1 MAGVEQCITA
11 LTTAFQEG
19 AELVQVI
26 QERRTKNVRRSN
38 EDEREQA
45 YGEKMLHQALA
56 DSAEKCRSGSEQRKY
71 RFGSSFGVG
80 DSVAVSEFGLIMAN
94 LQIQVLSILQQIVD
108 LAEEDTTI
116 ATLDVVRLHEAVI
129 TAKSN
134 TLRSMDELC
143 QRIVYGT
150 TRKDEGQ
157 IRHFGSTELFAHQ
170 NMSSF
175 SIHDSVI
182 DYRNRVAQQQ
192 NASTLLLDGAAHRR
206 HTMTGIENVHH
217 TQVQQ
222 TPSQRVSETLPSSA
236 CIWPTSRTRT
246 TTSISSTSSSC
257 RSVSSTTSSISCRSS
272 ISLPPIP
279 PTTFLDHNNY
289 NYNTTATTT
298 TTITPTA
305 PKLQRL
311 SIPEATPSFPP
322 VLESHTT
329 PKKSHRK
336 PLIIRSPIFFFSRRD
351 RLSGPDSNHLPPPP
365 PPQTSNAG
373 YITSKSTHPAYRKDD
388 DKTKMTKK
396 EKKIKSPTT
405 KALLPTTTTTTIKEN
420 SPFHNRKFSS
430 PPMSSSSPPPSSSS
444 PSTSLAKR
452 TKAFL
457 GRVVSR
463 RWRRRREEDE

>member
-1 MAGVEQCITA
+1 M
-11 LTTAFQEG
+11 
-19 AELVQVI
+19 
-26 QERRTKNVRRSN
+26 RRSN

-56 DSAEKCRSGSEQRKY
+56 DSAEKCRFGSEQRKY

-108 LAEEDTTI
+108 LAEEDTSM

-150 TRKDEGQ
+150 KRKDEGQ
-157 IRHFGSTELFAHQ
+157 IRHFGSMELFAHQ

-192 NASTLLLDGAAHRR
+192 NASTLLLDTAAHRR

-222 TPSQRVSETLPSSA
+222 TPGQRVSETLPSSA

-289 NYNTTATTT
+289 NYNTTTTT
-298 TTITPTA
+298 TNIPTA
-305 PKLQRL
+305 PKIQRL

-322 VLESHTT
+322 VHESHTT
-329 PKKSHRK
+329 PKKTHRK

-351 RLSGPDSNHLPPPP
+351 RLSGPDINRLPPPPTPP
-365 PPQTSNAG
+365 PPQTSNIG
-373 YITSKSTHPAYRKDD
+373 KITSKSTHPAYRNE
-388 DKTKMTKK
+388 DKMKK

-405 KALLPTTTTTTIKEN
+405 KVLLPTTKEN
-420 SPFHNRKFSS
+420 SPFHDKKCSS
-430 PPMSSSSPPPSSSS
+430 PPMSSPPPSPPSASST
-444 PSTSLAKR
+444 PLAKR

-457 GRVVSR
+457 GRVRVVSR
-463 RWRRRREEDE
+463 WRRRRREEDE

>member
-1 MAGVEQCITA
+1 M
-11 LTTAFQEG
+11 
-19 AELVQVI
+19 QVI

-108 LAEEDTTI
+108 LAEEDTTM

-134 TLRSMDELC
+134 TLRSMDDLC

-150 TRKDEGQ
+150 KRTDEGQ

-192 NASTLLLDGAAHRR
+192 NASTLPLDTAAHRR
-206 HTMTGIENVHH
+206 HTMTGIENFHH

-222 TPSQRVSETLPSSA
+222 TPSQRVSATLPSSD
-236 CIWPTSRTRT
+236 CIWPISRTRT

-289 NYNTTATTT
+289 INTTTTTTT
-298 TTITPTA
+298 TTIPTA

-322 VLESHTT
+322 VHESHTS

-336 PLIIRSPIFFFSRRD
+336 PLSIRSPIFFFSRRD
-351 RLSGPDSNHLPPPP
+351 KLLGPDTNHHPPPPP

-373 YITSKSTHPAYRKDD
+373 YVTSKSTHPAYRNDD
-388 DKTKMTKK
+388 EKEKTKTKK

-405 KALLPTTTTTTIKEN
+405 KALLPTTKEN
-420 SPFHNRKFSS
+420 PSFHDQKCSS
-430 PPMSSSSPPPSSSS
+430 PPIPPSASST
-444 PSTSLAKR
+444 PLAKR

-457 GRVVSR
+457 GRVVVSR
-463 RWRRRREEDE
+463 RWRKRREEEDE

>member
-1 MAGVEQCITA
+1 
-11 LTTAFQEG
+11 
-19 AELVQVI
+19 
-26 QERRTKNVRRSN
+26 
-38 EDEREQA
+38 
-45 YGEKMLHQALA
+45 MLHQALA

-94 LQIQVLSILQQIVD
+94 LQIQVLSILQQIVH
-108 LAEEDTTI
+108 LAEEDTTM

-150 TRKDEGQ
+150 KRKDEGR
-157 IRHFGSTELFAHQ
+157 IRHFGSMELFAHQ

-192 NASTLLLDGAAHRR
+192 NASTLLLDTAAHRR

-222 TPSQRVSETLPSSA
+222 TPSHRVSETLPSSA
-236 CIWPTSRTRT
+236 CIWPISRTRT
-246 TTSISSTSSSC
+246 TTSISSSSSSC

-279 PTTFLDHNNY
+279 PTTFLNNNNY
-289 NYNTTATTT
+289 NYNTATTT
-298 TTITPTA
+298 TTPITR
-305 PKLQRL
+305 KLQRL

-351 RLSGPDSNHLPPPP
+351 RLSGPNTNRLPPTPP
-365 PPQTSNAG
+365 PPQTSNIG
-373 YITSKSTHPAYRKDD
+373 KITIDTHPAYRND
-388 DKTKMTKK
+388 DKTKKEKKETKK

-405 KALLPTTTTTTIKEN
+405 KALPTTGN
-420 SPFHNRKFSS
+420 SSFHDQKFSS
-430 PPMSSSSPPPSSSS
+430 PPMSSYSPPPPSSS
-444 PSTSLAKR
+444 PLARR

-457 GRVVSR
+457 GRAVVSR
-463 RWRRRREEDE
+463 RWRKRREEDE

>member
-11 LTTAFQEG
+11 LSTAFQEG

-80 DSVAVSEFGLIMAN
+80 DSIAVSEFGLIMAN

-108 LAEEDTTI
+108 LAEEDTTM

-150 TRKDEGQ
+150 KRKDDGQ

-192 NASTLLLDGAAHRR
+192 NASTLLLDTAAHRR

-222 TPSQRVSETLPSSA
+222 TPGQRVSETLPSSA
-236 CIWPTSRTRT
+236 CIWPISRPRT
-246 TTSISSTSSSC
+246 TTSISSSSSSC

-289 NYNTTATTT
+289 INTTT
-298 TTITPTA
+298 TTTTTPTA

-329 PKKSHRK
+329 LKKTHRK

-351 RLSGPDSNHLPPPP
+351 KLSGPNINRLPPTP
-365 PPQTSNAG
+365 PPQTSNIG
-373 YITSKSTHPAYRKDD
+373 RITIDTHPAYRNEE
-388 DKTKMTKK
+388 KTKKTKEMKK

-405 KALLPTTTTTTIKEN
+405 KALLPTTTTTTKEN
-420 SPFHNRKFSS
+420 SPFHDQKSSS
-430 PPMSSSSPPPSSSS
+430 PAIPPPPSSSS
-444 PSTSLAKR
+444 SSPLAKR
-452 TKAFL
+452 TKALL
-457 GRVVSR
+457 GRVVVSR

>member
-19 AELVQVI
+19 ADLVQVI

-108 LAEEDTTI
+108 LAEEDTTM
-116 ATLDVVRLHEAVI
+116 ATLDIVRLHEAVI

-150 TRKDEGQ
+150 KRKDEGR

-192 NASTLLLDGAAHRR
+192 NASTLLLDTAAHRR

-217 TQVQQ
+217 TQLQQ
-222 TPSQRVSETLPSSA
+222 TPGQRVSETLPSSA
-236 CIWPTSRTRT
+236 CIWPISRTRT

-279 PTTFLDHNNY
+279 PTTFLDYNNY
-289 NYNTTATTT
+289 NYNYTNTTT
-298 TTITPTA
+298 TTTTPTA

-329 PKKSHRK
+329 PKKSHRN
-336 PLIIRSPIFFFSRRD
+336 PLIIRSPILFFSRRD
-351 RLSGPDSNHLPPPP
+351 RLLGPNTNGLPHPPPP

-373 YITSKSTHPAYRKDD
+373 YVTIDTHPAYRNDD
-388 DKTKMTKK
+388 DKTKKEKK
-396 EKKIKSPTT
+396 TKKIKSPTT
-405 KALLPTTTTTTIKEN
+405 KALLPTKEN
-420 SPFHNRKFSS
+420 SSFHDRKCSS
-430 PPMSSSSPPPSSSS
+430 PPMSSYSPPSTSSSSS
-444 PSTSLAKR
+444 PLAKR
-452 TKAFL
+452 TKALL
-457 GRVVSR
+457 GRVVVSR

>member
-19 AELVQVI
+19 ADLVQVI

-94 LQIQVLSILQQIVD
+94 LQIQVLSILQQIAD
-108 LAEEDTTI
+108 LAEEETTM

-192 NASTLLLDGAAHRR
+192 NASTLLLDTAAHRR

-222 TPSQRVSETLPSSA
+222 TPGQRVSETLPSSA
-236 CIWPTSRTRT
+236 CIWPISRTRT

-279 PTTFLDHNNY
+279 PTTFLDHNY
-289 NYNTTATTT
+289 NINTTATTT
-298 TTITPTA
+298 TNIPTTR
-305 PKLQRL
+305 KLQRL

-322 VLESHTT
+322 VHESHTT

-351 RLSGPDSNHLPPPP
+351 KLSGPDTNRLPPPP

-373 YITSKSTHPAYRKDD
+373 YVTSKSTHPAYRNEDEKE
-388 DKTKMTKK
+388 KTTK

-405 KALLPTTTTTTIKEN
+405 KALLPTTKEN
-420 SPFHNRKFSS
+420 SSFHDQKCSS
-430 PPMSSSSPPPSSSS
+430 PPMSSYSPPTSSSS
-444 PSTSLAKR
+444 STLLAKR

-457 GRVVSR
+457 GRVRVVSR

>member
-1 MAGVEQCITA
+1 M
-11 LTTAFQEG
+11 
-19 AELVQVI
+19 
-26 QERRTKNVRRSN
+26 RRSN

-108 LAEEDTTI
+108 LDEEDTTM

-150 TRKDEGQ
+150 KRKDEGQ
-157 IRHFGSTELFAHQ
+157 IRHFGSMELFAHQ

-192 NASTLLLDGAAHRR
+192 NASTLLLDTAAHRR
-206 HTMTGIENVHH
+206 HTMTGIENVHQ

-222 TPSQRVSETLPSSA
+222 TPGQRVSETLPSSA
-236 CIWPTSRTRT
+236 CIWPISRTRT
-246 TTSISSTSSSC
+246 TTSISSSSSSC

-289 NYNTTATTT
+289 INTTT
-298 TTITPTA
+298 TTTTTTTPTA

-329 PKKSHRK
+329 PKKTHRK

-351 RLSGPDSNHLPPPP
+351 KLSGPDTNRLPPPP
-365 PPQTSNAG
+365 PPPPQASNAG
-373 YITSKSTHPAYRKDD
+373 YITSKSTHPAYRND
-388 DKTKMTKK
+388 DKTKEK
-396 EKKIKSPTT
+396 EMKKKIKSPTT
-405 KALLPTTTTTTIKEN
+405 KALFPTTTTTTTTKEN
-420 SPFHNRKFSS
+420 SSFHDQKFSS
-430 PPMSSSSPPPSSSS
+430 LPMSSYSPPPPSTSSS
-444 PSTSLAKR
+444 PLAKR
-452 TKAFL
+452 TKALL
-457 GRVVSR
+457 GRVVVSR
-463 RWRRRREEDE
+463 RWRRWREEDDE

>member
-1 MAGVEQCITA
+1 M
-11 LTTAFQEG
+11 
-19 AELVQVI
+19 
-26 QERRTKNVRRSN
+26 RRSN

-45 YGEKMLHQALA
+45 YGEKMLHHALA

-94 LQIQVLSILQQIVD
+94 LQIQVLSILQQLVD
-108 LAEEDTTI
+108 LAEEDTSM

-150 TRKDEGQ
+150 KRKDEGR

-192 NASTLLLDGAAHRR
+192 NASTLLLDTAAHRR

-222 TPSQRVSETLPSSA
+222 TPGQRVSETLPSSA
-236 CIWPTSRTRT
+236 CIWPISRTRT

-279 PTTFLDHNNY
+279 PATFLNNNNNY
-289 NYNTTATTT
+289 INTTTSTN
-298 TTITPTA
+298 IPTA

-351 RLSGPDSNHLPPPP
+351 RLSGPDTNRLPPPPP

-373 YITSKSTHPAYRKDD
+373 YVTSKSTHPAYRNDD
-388 DKTKMTKK
+388 DKTKKEKMKK
-396 EKKIKSPTT
+396 EKKIKSSTT
-405 KALLPTTTTTTIKEN
+405 KALPTTKTEN
-420 SPFHNRKFSS
+420 SPFHDRKCSS
-430 PPMSSSSPPPSSSS
+430 PPMSSYSPPP
-444 PSTSLAKR
+444 PSTSTSPLAKR
-452 TKAFL
+452 TKALL
-457 GRVVSR
+457 GRVVVSR

>member
-38 EDEREQA
+38 ADEREQA

-94 LQIQVLSILQQIVD
+94 LQIQVLSILQRIVD
-108 LAEEDTTI
+108 LAEEDTTM

-150 TRKDEGQ
+150 KRTDESQ
-157 IRHFGSTELFAHQ
+157 IRHFGSMELFAHQ

-192 NASTLLLDGAAHRR
+192 NASTLPLDTAAHRR

-222 TPSQRVSETLPSSA
+222 TPGQRVSETLPSSA
-236 CIWPTSRTRT
+236 CIWPISRTRT

-279 PTTFLDHNNY
+279 PTTFLNHNNY
-289 NYNTTATTT
+289 NYNTATTT
-298 TTITPTA
+298 TTTPTA

-336 PLIIRSPIFFFSRRD
+336 PFIIRSPIFFFSQRD
-351 RLSGPDSNHLPPPP
+351 KLSGLNTNRLPPPPP

-373 YITSKSTHPAYRKDD
+373 YITSKSTHPAYRNE
-388 DKTKMTKK
+388 DKTKMTKKTKK

-405 KALLPTTTTTTIKEN
+405 KALLPTTKEN
-420 SPFHNRKFSS
+420 SPFHDQK
-430 PPMSSSSPPPSSSS
+430 SSSLPIPPPPPPPTSSTSSST
-444 PSTSLAKR
+444 PLAKR

-457 GRVVSR
+457 GRVVVSR

>member
-11 LTTAFQEG
+11 LSTAFQEG
-19 AELVQVI
+19 ADLVQVI

-56 DSAEKCRSGSEQRKY
+56 DSAEKCRAGSEQRKY

-108 LAEEDTTI
+108 LAEEDTSM

-150 TRKDEGQ
+150 KRKDEGQ

-192 NASTLLLDGAAHRR
+192 NASTLPLDTAAHRR

-222 TPSQRVSETLPSSA
+222 TPGQRVSETLPSSA
-236 CIWPTSRTRT
+236 CIWPISRTRT

-279 PTTFLDHNNY
+279 PATFLNHNNY
-289 NYNTTATTT
+289 INTTATTT
-298 TTITPTA
+298 TTPTA

-322 VLESHTT
+322 VHESHTT

-351 RLSGPDSNHLPPPP
+351 KLLGPDTNRLPPPPP
-365 PPQTSNAG
+365 PPQTSNIG
-373 YITSKSTHPAYRKDD
+373 KITSKSTHPAYRND
-388 DKTKMTKK
+388 DKTKKTKK
-396 EKKIKSPTT
+396 KEKKKIKSPTT
-405 KALLPTTTTTTIKEN
+405 KALLPTTKTEN
-420 SPFHNRKFSS
+420 SPFHDQKFSS
-430 PPMSSSSPPPSSSS
+430 LQIPSYSPL
-444 PSTSLAKR
+444 STSTSTPLAKR

-457 GRVVSR
+457 GRVVVS
-463 RWRRRREEDE
+463 RWRRREEEDE

>member
-1 MAGVEQCITA
+1 MTA

-19 AELVQVI
+19 ADLVQVI

-108 LAEEDTTI
+108 LAEEDTTM
-116 ATLDVVRLHEAVI
+116 ATLDIVRLHEAVI

-150 TRKDEGQ
+150 TRKDESQ

-170 NMSSF
+170 NMSAF

-192 NASTLLLDGAAHRR
+192 NASTLPLDTAAHRR

-222 TPSQRVSETLPSSA
+222 TPGQRVSETLPSSA
-236 CIWPTSRTRT
+236 CIWPISRTRT

-279 PTTFLDHNNY
+279 PTTFLNHNNY
-289 NYNTTATTT
+289 INTATTT
-298 TTITPTA
+298 TTTTTTNIPIA
-305 PKLQRL
+305 PKPQRL
-311 SIPEATPSFPP
+311 SIPEATPSLPP

-329 PKKSHRK
+329 PEKSHRK

-351 RLSGPDSNHLPPPP
+351 RLSGPDTNRLPPPP

-373 YITSKSTHPAYRKDD
+373 KITTDTHPAYRNE
-388 DKTKMTKK
+388 DKTKK

-405 KALLPTTTTTTIKEN
+405 KALLPTTKEN
-420 SPFHNRKFSS
+420 SSFHDGKCSSLPISS
-430 PPMSSSSPPPSSSS
+430 PSSSSSP
-444 PSTSLAKR
+444 LAKR

-457 GRVVSR
+457 GRVVVSR
-463 RWRRRREEDE
+463 RWRKRREEDE

>member
-11 LTTAFQEG
+11 LSTAFQEG
-19 AELVQVI
+19 VELVQVI

-108 LAEEDTTI
+108 LAEEDTTM
-116 ATLDVVRLHEAVI
+116 ATLDIVRLHEAVI

-150 TRKDEGQ
+150 KRTDEGQ

-192 NASTLLLDGAAHRR
+192 NASTLLLDTAAHRR
-206 HTMTGIENVHH
+206 HTMTGIDNVHH

-236 CIWPTSRTRT
+236 CIWPISRTRT

-279 PTTFLDHNNY
+279 PTTFLNHNSY
-289 NYNTTATTT
+289 NYNTATTT
-298 TTITPTA
+298 TPTA

-322 VLESHTT
+322 VHEFHTT

-351 RLSGPDSNHLPPPP
+351 KLSGPDSNHHPPPP
-365 PPQTSNAG
+365 PPQTSNIG
-373 YITSKSTHPAYRKDD
+373 KITSKGTHPAYRNDD
-388 DKTKMTKK
+388 DKTKKEKMKK
-396 EKKIKSPTT
+396 EKKIKSSTT
-405 KALLPTTTTTTIKEN
+405 KALPTTKTEN
-420 SPFHNRKFSS
+420 SPFHDRKCSS
-430 PPMSSSSPPPSSSS
+430 PPMSSYSPPP
-444 PSTSLAKR
+444 PSTSTSPLAKR
-452 TKAFL
+452 TKALL
-457 GRVVSR
+457 GRVVVSR

>member
-11 LTTAFQEG
+11 LSTAFQEG

-108 LAEEDTTI
+108 LAEEDTTM
-116 ATLDVVRLHEAVI
+116 APLDVVRLHEAVI

-150 TRKDEGQ
+150 KRKDEGQ
-157 IRHFGSTELFAHQ
+157 IRHFGSMELFAHQ

-192 NASTLLLDGAAHRR
+192 NASTLLLDTAAHRR

-279 PTTFLDHNNY
+279 PATFLNHNNY
-289 NYNTTATTT
+289 NYNTATTT
-298 TTITPTA
+298 TTTTTPTA

-322 VLESHTT
+322 VHESHTT

-351 RLSGPDSNHLPPPP
+351 KLSGPNINHLPPPPPP
-365 PPQTSNAG
+365 PPQTSNIG
-373 YITSKSTHPAYRKDD
+373 YITSKSTHPAYRND
-388 DKTKMTKK
+388 DKVKN

-405 KALLPTTTTTTIKEN
+405 KALPTTTKEN
-420 SPFHNRKFSS
+420 SSFHDRKCSS
-430 PPMSSSSPPPSSSS
+430 PPMSSYSPPTSSSS
-444 PSTSLAKR
+444 SSTPLAKR

-457 GRVVSR
+457 GRVVVSR
-463 RWRRRREEDE
+463 RWRRRREEDDE

>member
-1 MAGVEQCITA
+1 
-11 LTTAFQEG
+11 
-19 AELVQVI
+19 
-26 QERRTKNVRRSN
+26 
-38 EDEREQA
+38 
-45 YGEKMLHQALA
+45 MLHQALA

-108 LAEEDTTI
+108 LAEEDTTM

-150 TRKDEGQ
+150 KRKDEGQ
-157 IRHFGSTELFAHQ
+157 IRHFGSMELFAHQ

-192 NASTLLLDGAAHRR
+192 NASTLLLDTAAHRR

-222 TPSQRVSETLPSSA
+222 TPGQRVSETLPSSA
-236 CIWPTSRTRT
+236 CIWPISRTRT

-279 PTTFLDHNNY
+279 PATFLDHNNY
-289 NYNTTATTT
+289 INTTT
-298 TTITPTA
+298 TTTTTPTA

-336 PLIIRSPIFFFSRRD
+336 TLIIRSPIFFFSRRD
-351 RLSGPDSNHLPPPP
+351 KPLGPDTNRLPPPPPP

-373 YITSKSTHPAYRKDD
+373 KITIDTHPAYRNDD
-388 DKTKMTKK
+388 DKTKKTKTKK

-405 KALLPTTTTTTIKEN
+405 KALPTTKTEN
-420 SPFHNRKFSS
+420 SPFRDRKCSS
-430 PPMSSSSPPPSSSS
+430 PPTPPSST
-444 PSTSLAKR
+444 STPLAKR
-452 TKAFL
+452 TKALL
-457 GRVVSR
+457 GRVVVSR

>member
-1 MAGVEQCITA
+1 
-11 LTTAFQEG
+11 
-19 AELVQVI
+19 
-26 QERRTKNVRRSN
+26 
-38 EDEREQA
+38 
-45 YGEKMLHQALA
+45 MLHQALA
-56 DSAEKCRSGSEQRKY
+56 DSAEKCRSGSEQRRY
-71 RFGSSFGVG
+71 RFENSFGVG
-80 DSVAVSEFGLIMAN
+80 DSIAVSEFGLIMAN

-108 LAEEDTTI
+108 LAEEDTTM

-150 TRKDEGQ
+150 KRKDEGQ
-157 IRHFGSTELFAHQ
+157 IRHFGSMELFAHQ

-192 NASTLLLDGAAHRR
+192 NASTLLLDTAAHRR
-206 HTMTGIENVHH
+206 HTMTGIDNVHQ

-236 CIWPTSRTRT
+236 CIWPISRTRT

-279 PTTFLDHNNY
+279 PATFLNHNNY
-289 NYNTTATTT
+289 NYNTATTT
-298 TTITPTA
+298 TTTPTA

-322 VLESHTT
+322 VHESHTT

-351 RLSGPDSNHLPPPP
+351 KLSGPDTNRLPPPPP

-373 YITSKSTHPAYRKDD
+373 YVTSKSTHPAYRNED
-388 DKTKMTKK
+388 DKTKKMKKEMKK

-405 KALLPTTTTTTIKEN
+405 KGLLPTTTTTTTTKEN
-420 SPFHNRKFSS
+420 SPFHDQKFSS
-430 PPMSSSSPPPSSSS
+430 PPIPPSASS
-444 PSTSLAKR
+444 TLLAKR
-452 TKAFL
+452 TKTFL
-457 GRVVSR
+457 GRVVVSR

>member
-11 LTTAFQEG
+11 LSTAFQEG

-26 QERRTKNVRRSN
+26 QERRTKNVRRST

-108 LAEEDTTI
+108 LAEEDTTM

-143 QRIVYGT
+143 QRIVCGT
-150 TRKDEGQ
+150 TRKDESQ
-157 IRHFGSTELFAHQ
+157 IRHFGSMELFAHQ

-192 NASTLLLDGAAHRR
+192 NASTLLLDTAAHRR

-236 CIWPTSRTRT
+236 CIWPISRTRT

-272 ISLPPIP
+272 MSLPPIP
-279 PTTFLDHNNY
+279 PTTFLNNNNY
-289 NYNTTATTT
+289 INTTIT
-298 TTITPTA
+298 TTIPTA

-322 VLESHTT
+322 VHESHTA

-351 RLSGPDSNHLPPPP
+351 KLSGPDTNRLPPLP
-365 PPQTSNAG
+365 PPQTSNVG
-373 YITSKSTHPAYRKDD
+373 YVTSKSTHPAYRNE
-388 DKTKMTKK
+388 DKTKMTKKTKK

-405 KALLPTTTTTTIKEN
+405 KALFPTKEN
-420 SPFHNRKFSS
+420 SSFHDRKCSS
-430 PPMSSSSPPPSSSS
+430 PPIPPPPPSSA
-444 PSTSLAKR
+444 STSSTPLARR

-457 GRVVSR
+457 GRVVVSR

>member
-1 MAGVEQCITA
+1 M
-11 LTTAFQEG
+11 
-19 AELVQVI
+19 
-26 QERRTKNVRRSN
+26 RRSN

-108 LAEEDTTI
+108 LAEEDTTM

-143 QRIVYGT
+143 QHIVYGT
-150 TRKDEGQ
+150 TRKDDGQ

-192 NASTLLLDGAAHRR
+192 NASTLLLDTAAHRR

-222 TPSQRVSETLPSSA
+222 TPSQRVSDTLPSSA
-236 CIWPTSRTRT
+236 CIWPISRTRT

-272 ISLPPIP
+272 ISLPPVP

-289 NYNTTATTT
+289 NYINNATTT
-298 TTITPTA
+298 TTTPTA

-322 VLESHTT
+322 VHESHTS

-336 PLIIRSPIFFFSRRD
+336 PLIIRSPIFFFSRRY
-351 RLSGPDSNHLPPPP
+351 RLSGPDTNRLPPP

-373 YITSKSTHPAYRKDD
+373 YMTSKNTHPAYRID
-388 DKTKMTKK
+388 DKKEK

-405 KALLPTTTTTTIKEN
+405 KALLPTTTTEN
-420 SPFHNRKFSS
+420 SSFHDRKCSS
-430 PPMSSSSPPPSSSS
+430 LQIPSYSPLPPPPPSSST
-444 PSTSLAKR
+444 STSPLAKR

-457 GRVVSR
+457 GRVVVSR
-463 RWRRRREEDE
+463 RWRRGREEDE

>member
-1 MAGVEQCITA
+1 
-11 LTTAFQEG
+11 
-19 AELVQVI
+19 
-26 QERRTKNVRRSN
+26 
-38 EDEREQA
+38 
-45 YGEKMLHQALA
+45 MLHQALA

-108 LAEEDTTI
+108 LAEEDTTM

-150 TRKDEGQ
+150 TRKDDGQ
-157 IRHFGSTELFAHQ
+157 IRHFGSMELFAHQ

-192 NASTLLLDGAAHRR
+192 NASTLLLDTAAHRR

-236 CIWPTSRTRT
+236 CIWPISRTRT

-289 NYNTTATTT
+289 INTTT
-298 TTITPTA
+298 TTTTTPTA

-322 VLESHTT
+322 VHESHTT

-351 RLSGPDSNHLPPPP
+351 RLSGLNTNRLPPPPP

-373 YITSKSTHPAYRKDD
+373 YVTSKSTHPAYRND
-388 DKTKMTKK
+388 DKVNMTKK
-396 EKKIKSPTT
+396 TEKEMKKKIKSPTT
-405 KALLPTTTTTTIKEN
+405 KALLPTTTTTTTTKEN
-420 SPFHNRKFSS
+420 SSFHDQKYSS
-430 PPMSSSSPPPSSSS
+430 PPMSSYSPPPPPSSSS
-444 PSTSLAKR
+444 SPLAKR
-452 TKAFL
+452 TKALL
-457 GRVVSR
+457 GRVVVSR

>member
-1 MAGVEQCITA
+1 M
-11 LTTAFQEG
+11 
-19 AELVQVI
+19 QVI

-108 LAEEDTTI
+108 LAEEDTTM

-150 TRKDEGQ
+150 MRKDEGQ
-157 IRHFGSTELFAHQ
+157 IRHFGSMELFAHQ

-192 NASTLLLDGAAHRR
+192 NASTLLLDTAAHRR
-206 HTMTGIENVHH
+206 HTMTGIDNVHQ

-236 CIWPTSRTRT
+236 CIWPISRTRT

-279 PTTFLDHNNY
+279 PTTFLNHNNY
-289 NYNTTATTT
+289 INTTT
-298 TTITPTA
+298 TTTTTPTA

-311 SIPEATPSFPP
+311 SIPEATPSFPA

-351 RLSGPDSNHLPPPP
+351 RLSGPDTNHYHPSPPPPP

-373 YITSKSTHPAYRKDD
+373 YVTSKSTHPAYRNDD
-388 DKTKMTKK
+388 NKTKTKKKERRK

-405 KALLPTTTTTTIKEN
+405 KALFPTTKTEN
-420 SPFHNRKFSS
+420 SSFHDQK
-430 PPMSSSSPPPSSSS
+430 SSSLPILPPPPSSS
-444 PSTSLAKR
+444 PLAKR

-457 GRVVSR
+457 ERVVVSR
-463 RWRRRREEDE
+463 RWRKRREEDE

>member
-1 MAGVEQCITA
+1 M
-11 LTTAFQEG
+11 
-19 AELVQVI
+19 QVI

-108 LAEEDTTI
+108 LAEEDTSM
-116 ATLDVVRLHEAVI
+116 APFDVVRLHEAVI

-150 TRKDEGQ
+150 KRKDEGQ
-157 IRHFGSTELFAHQ
+157 IRHFGSMELFAHQ

-192 NASTLLLDGAAHRR
+192 NASTLLLDTAAHRR

-236 CIWPTSRTRT
+236 CIWPISRTRT

-257 RSVSSTTSSISCRSS
+257 RSVSSTTSSMSCRSS

-279 PTTFLDHNNY
+279 PTTFLNHNY
-289 NYNTTATTT
+289 NINTTT
-298 TTITPTA
+298 TTTTTTPTA

-351 RLSGPDSNHLPPPP
+351 KLSGPDINRLPPPPP
-365 PPQTSNAG
+365 PPQTSNIG
-373 YITSKSTHPAYRKDD
+373 KITIDTHPAYRNEDEKE
-388 DKTKMTKK
+388 KTKTKK

-405 KALLPTTTTTTIKEN
+405 KALLPTTKTEN
-420 SPFHNRKFSS
+420 SPFHDRKCSS
-430 PPMSSSSPPPSSSS
+430 PPMSSYSPPP
-444 PSTSLAKR
+444 PSTSTSTFLAKR

-457 GRVVSR
+457 GRVVVSR

>member
-1 MAGVEQCITA
+1 
-11 LTTAFQEG
+11 
-19 AELVQVI
+19 
-26 QERRTKNVRRSN
+26 
-38 EDEREQA
+38 
-45 YGEKMLHQALA
+45 MLHQALA
-56 DSAEKCRSGSEQRKY
+56 DSAEKCRFGSEQRKY

-108 LAEEDTTI
+108 LAEEDTSM

-150 TRKDEGQ
+150 TRKNEGQ

-192 NASTLLLDGAAHRR
+192 NASTPLLDTAAHRR
-206 HTMTGIENVHH
+206 HTMPGIENVHQ

-222 TPSQRVSETLPSSA
+222 TPGQRVSETLPSSA
-236 CIWPTSRTRT
+236 CIWPISRTRT
-246 TTSISSTSSSC
+246 TTSISSSSSSC

-289 NYNTTATTT
+289 NYNTAATTT
-298 TTITPTA
+298 TTTPTA
-305 PKLQRL
+305 PKPQRL

-351 RLSGPDSNHLPPPP
+351 KLSGPDTNYHPPPPPPP
-365 PPQTSNAG
+365 PPQTSNIG
-373 YITSKSTHPAYRKDD
+373 KITSKSTHPAYRNE
-388 DKTKMTKK
+388 DKTQKEMKK
-396 EKKIKSPTT
+396 EKQIKPPTT
-405 KALLPTTTTTTIKEN
+405 KALLPTTKTEN
-420 SPFHNRKFSS
+420 SPFHDQKSSS
-430 PPMSSSSPPPSSSS
+430 PPIPPPSSSS
-444 PSTSLAKR
+444 PLAKR

-457 GRVVSR
+457 GRVVVSR
-463 RWRRRREEDE
+463 RWRKRREEDE

>member
-1 MAGVEQCITA
+1 M
-11 LTTAFQEG
+11 
-19 AELVQVI
+19 
-26 QERRTKNVRRSN
+26 RRSN

-108 LAEEDTTI
+108 LAEEDTSM
-116 ATLDVVRLHEAVI
+116 ATLDVVRLHEAAI

-150 TRKDEGQ
+150 TRKDDGQ

-192 NASTLLLDGAAHRR
+192 NASTLLLDTAAHRR

-222 TPSQRVSETLPSSA
+222 TPGQRVSETLPSSA
-236 CIWPTSRTRT
+236 CIWPMSRTRT

-279 PTTFLDHNNY
+279 PTTFLNHNNY

-298 TTITPTA
+298 TTTPTA

-322 VLESHTT
+322 ILESHAS
-329 PKKSHRK
+329 PKKSRRK

-351 RLSGPDSNHLPPPP
+351 KLLGPDINRLPPPPPP
-365 PPQTSNAG
+365 PPQTSNIG
-373 YITSKSTHPAYRKDD
+373 KITIDTHPAYRND
-388 DKTKMTKK
+388 DKTKKEMTKKTKTKKEK

-405 KALLPTTTTTTIKEN
+405 KALLPTTKTEN
-420 SPFHNRKFSS
+420 SPFHDQKSS
-430 PPMSSSSPPPSSSS
+430 SLPMSSYSPSTSPPPS
-444 PSTSLAKR
+444 STSLAKR
-452 TKAFL
+452 TKALL
-457 GRVVSR
+457 GRVVVSR
-463 RWRRRREEDE
+463 RWRKGREEDE

>member
-1 MAGVEQCITA
+1 M
-11 LTTAFQEG
+11 
-19 AELVQVI
+19 QVI

-108 LAEEDTTI
+108 LAEEDTTM

-134 TLRSMDELC
+134 TLRSMDDLC

-150 TRKDEGQ
+150 KRTDEGQ

-192 NASTLLLDGAAHRR
+192 NASTLPLDTAAHRR
-206 HTMTGIENVHH
+206 HTMTGIENFHH

-222 TPSQRVSETLPSSA
+222 TPSQRVSATLPSSD
-236 CIWPTSRTRT
+236 CIWPISRTRT

-279 PTTFLDHNNY
+279 PTTFLNHNY

-298 TTITPTA
+298 TTTPTA

-322 VLESHTT
+322 VHESHTT

-336 PLIIRSPIFFFSRRD
+336 PFIIRSPIFFFSRRD
-351 RLSGPDSNHLPPPP
+351 KLSGPDINRLPPPP
-365 PPQTSNAG
+365 PLQTSNAG
-373 YITSKSTHPAYRKDD
+373 YVTSKSTHPAYRND
-388 DKTKMTKK
+388 DKTKMTKMTKK
-396 EKKIKSPTT
+396 EMKKKIKSPTT
-405 KALLPTTTTTTIKEN
+405 KALLPTTTTTTTKEN
-420 SPFHNRKFSS
+420 SPFYDQKCSS
-430 PPMSSSSPPPSSSS
+430 LPMSSYSPLPPSSS
-444 PSTSLAKR
+444 PLAKR

-457 GRVVSR
+457 GRVVVSR

>member
-1 MAGVEQCITA
+1 M
-11 LTTAFQEG
+11 
-19 AELVQVI
+19 QVI

-108 LAEEDTTI
+108 LAEEDTTM

-150 TRKDEGQ
+150 KRKDEGQ
-157 IRHFGSTELFAHQ
+157 IRHFGSMELFAHQ

-192 NASTLLLDGAAHRR
+192 NASTLLLDTAAHRR

-222 TPSQRVSETLPSSA
+222 TPSQRVSEALPSSA
-236 CIWPTSRTRT
+236 CIWPISRTRT

-279 PTTFLDHNNY
+279 PTAFLDHNNY
-289 NYNTTATTT
+289 NYNTTTTT
-298 TTITPTA
+298 TTTPTA

-322 VLESHTT
+322 VHESHTS

-351 RLSGPDSNHLPPPP
+351 KLSGLNNNRLPPPPPPP
-365 PPQTSNAG
+365 PPQTSNIG
-373 YITSKSTHPAYRKDD
+373 KITIDTHPAYRNDD
-388 DKTKMTKK
+388 DKTKKTKMTKKTKK

-405 KALLPTTTTTTIKEN
+405 KGLLPTTEN
-420 SPFHNRKFSS
+420 SPFHDRKCSSLPISS
-430 PPMSSSSPPPSSSS
+430 PPPPSSSS
-444 PSTSLAKR
+444 TPLAKR

-457 GRVVSR
+457 GRVRVVGR
-463 RWRRRREEDE
+463 RWRKRREEDDE

>member
-11 LTTAFQEG
+11 LSTAFQEG
-19 AELVQVI
+19 ADLVQVI
-26 QERRTKNVRRSN
+26 QERRIKNVRRSN

-94 LQIQVLSILQQIVD
+94 LQIQVLSILQRIVD

-150 TRKDEGQ
+150 KRKNEGQ
-157 IRHFGSTELFAHQ
+157 IRHFGSMELFAHQ

-182 DYRNRVAQQQ
+182 DYRNRIAQQQ
-192 NASTLLLDGAAHRR
+192 NASTLPLDTAAHRR
-206 HTMTGIENVHH
+206 HTMTGIDNVHH

-222 TPSQRVSETLPSSA
+222 TSSQRVSETLPSSA
-236 CIWPTSRTRT
+236 CIWPISRTRT

-279 PTTFLDHNNY
+279 STTFLNNNNNY
-289 NYNTTATTT
+289 INTTT
-298 TTITPTA
+298 TTTPTA

-322 VLESHTT
+322 VHESHTT
-329 PKKSHRK
+329 PQKSHRK

-351 RLSGPDSNHLPPPP
+351 RLLGPDTNRLPP

-373 YITSKSTHPAYRKDD
+373 YVTSKSTHPAYRNE
-388 DKTKMTKK
+388 DKTKEMKKK

-405 KALLPTTTTTTIKEN
+405 KTLLPTTTTTTTKEN
-420 SPFHNRKFSS
+420 SPFLDQKCSS
-430 PPMSSSSPPPSSSS
+430 LPMSSYSPLPPSSSR
-444 PSTSLAKR
+444 LAKR

-457 GRVVSR
+457 GRVVISR
-463 RWRRRREEDE
+463 RWRRRREEDGESES

>member
-1 MAGVEQCITA
+1 M
-11 LTTAFQEG
+11 
-19 AELVQVI
+19 
-26 QERRTKNVRRSN
+26 RRSN

-108 LAEEDTTI
+108 LAEEDTTM
-116 ATLDVVRLHEAVI
+116 ATLDIVRLHEAVI

-150 TRKDEGQ
+150 KRKDEGR

-192 NASTLLLDGAAHRR
+192 NASTLLLDTAAHRR

-222 TPSQRVSETLPSSA
+222 TPGQRVSETLPSSA
-236 CIWPTSRTRT
+236 CIWPISRTRT
-246 TTSISSTSSSC
+246 TTPISSSSSSC

-279 PTTFLDHNNY
+279 PTTFLDHKNY
-289 NYNTTATTT
+289 NYNTATSTTT
-298 TTITPTA
+298 TPTA

-329 PKKSHRK
+329 PKRSHRK
-336 PLIIRSPIFFFSRRD
+336 PLIIRSPISFFSRRD
-351 RLSGPDSNHLPPPP
+351 RLLGPDTNHHPPPPPPPP

-373 YITSKSTHPAYRKDD
+373 YVTSKSTHPAYRNE

-405 KALLPTTTTTTIKEN
+405 KALLPTTKTEN
-420 SPFHNRKFSS
+420 SSFHDQKSS
-430 PPMSSSSPPPSSSS
+430 SLPMSSYSPLPPPSS
-444 PSTSLAKR
+444 PLAKR
-452 TKAFL
+452 TKTFL
-457 GRVVSR
+457 GRVVVSR
-463 RWRRRREEDE
+463 RWRKGREEDE

>member
-1 MAGVEQCITA
+1 M
-11 LTTAFQEG
+11 
-19 AELVQVI
+19 
-26 QERRTKNVRRSN
+26 RRSN

-108 LAEEDTTI
+108 LDEEDTTM

-150 TRKDEGQ
+150 KRKDEGQ
-157 IRHFGSTELFAHQ
+157 IRHFGSMELFAHQ

-192 NASTLLLDGAAHRR
+192 NASTLLLDTAAHRR

-236 CIWPTSRTRT
+236 CIWPISRTRT

-289 NYNTTATTT
+289 INTTATTT
-298 TTITPTA
+298 TTTPTA

-336 PLIIRSPIFFFSRRD
+336 PLIIRSPIFFSSRRD
-351 RLSGPDSNHLPPPP
+351 KLLGPDTNRLPPP
-365 PPQTSNAG
+365 PPQTSNIG
-373 YITSKSTHPAYRKDD
+373 KITIDTHPAYRNE
-388 DKTKMTKK
+388 DKTKKTEKKEK

-405 KALLPTTTTTTIKEN
+405 KGLLPTTKTEN
-420 SPFHNRKFSS
+420 SPFHDRKFSS
-430 PPMSSSSPPPSSSS
+430 PAIPPPPPSSS
-444 PSTSLAKR
+444 PLAKR

-457 GRVVSR
+457 GRVVVSR
-463 RWRRRREEDE
+463 RWRKGREEDE

>member
-1 MAGVEQCITA
+1 M
-11 LTTAFQEG
+11 
-19 AELVQVI
+19 QVI

-108 LAEEDTTI
+108 LAEEDTTM

-150 TRKDEGQ
+150 TRKDDGQ

-192 NASTLLLDGAAHRR
+192 NASTLLLDTAAHRR

-222 TPSQRVSETLPSSA
+222 TPGHRISETLPSSA
-236 CIWPTSRTRT
+236 CIWPISRTRT
-246 TTSISSTSSSC
+246 TTSISSSSSSC

-279 PTTFLDHNNY
+279 PATFLNNNNNY
-289 NYNTTATTT
+289 INTTTTT
-298 TTITPTA
+298 TTIPTA

-322 VLESHTT
+322 THESHTT

-351 RLSGPDSNHLPPPP
+351 RLSGPDTNRLPPPPPPP

-373 YITSKSTHPAYRKDD
+373 YVTIDTHPAYRNDD
-388 DKTKMTKK
+388 DKTKMTKTKK

-405 KALLPTTTTTTIKEN
+405 KALPITTKEN
-420 SPFHNRKFSS
+420 SSFHDQKCSS
-430 PPMSSSSPPPSSSS
+430 PPMSSYSPPTSSSS
-444 PSTSLAKR
+444 TSTPLAKR

-457 GRVVSR
+457 GRVVVSR
-463 RWRRRREEDE
+463 PWRRRREEDE

>member
-11 LTTAFQEG
+11 LSTAFQEG

-26 QERRTKNVRRSN
+26 QERRTKNARRSN

-94 LQIQVLSILQQIVD
+94 LQIQVLSILQQIAD
-108 LAEEDTTI
+108 LAEEDTSM

-150 TRKDEGQ
+150 KRKDEGQ
-157 IRHFGSTELFAHQ
+157 IRHFGSMELFAHQ

-192 NASTLLLDGAAHRR
+192 NASTLLLDTAAHRR
-206 HTMTGIENVHH
+206 HTMTGMENVHH
-217 TQVQQ
+217 TQVQP
-222 TPSQRVSETLPSSA
+222 TPGQRVSETLPSSA
-236 CIWPTSRTRT
+236 CIWPISRTRT

-272 ISLPPIP
+272 ISLPPIT
-279 PTTFLDHNNY
+279 PTTFLNHNNY
-289 NYNTTATTT
+289 INTTT
-298 TTITPTA
+298 TTNIPTA

-322 VLESHTT
+322 VLESHTS

-351 RLSGPDSNHLPPPP
+351 KLSRPDTNHLPP

-373 YITSKSTHPAYRKDD
+373 YVTSKSTHPAYRND
-388 DKTKMTKK
+388 DKTKKKKK
-396 EKKIKSPTT
+396 EKENKIKSPTT
-405 KALLPTTTTTTIKEN
+405 KALPTTKTEN
-420 SPFHNRKFSS
+420 FPFHDRKCSS
-430 PPMSSSSPPPSSSS
+430 PPMSSYDSPLSTSSTSSP
-444 PSTSLAKR
+444 LARR

-457 GRVVSR
+457 GRVRVVSR
-463 RWRRRREEDE
+463 WRRREEDE

>member
-108 LAEEDTTI
+108 LAEEDTTM
-116 ATLDVVRLHEAVI
+116 ATLDIVRLHEAVI

-150 TRKDEGQ
+150 KRKDEGQ
-157 IRHFGSTELFAHQ
+157 VRHFGSTELFAHQ

-192 NASTLLLDGAAHRR
+192 NASTLLLDTAAHRR

-222 TPSQRVSETLPSSA
+222 TPSQRVSETLPSPA
-236 CIWPTSRTRT
+236 CIWPISRTRT
-246 TTSISSTSSSC
+246 TTSISSSSSSC

-279 PTTFLDHNNY
+279 PTTFLNHNY

-298 TTITPTA
+298 TTTPTA

-322 VLESHTT
+322 VHESHTT
-329 PKKSHRK
+329 PKKSRRK

-351 RLSGPDSNHLPPPP
+351 KLSGLNTNRLPPPP
-365 PPQTSNAG
+365 PPKTSNAG
-373 YITSKSTHPAYRKDD
+373 KITIDTHPAYRND

-396 EKKIKSPTT
+396 EMKKKIKSPTT
-405 KALLPTTTTTTIKEN
+405 KGLLPTTIKEN
-420 SPFHNRKFSS
+420 SPFHDRKCSS
-430 PPMSSSSPPPSSSS
+430 PPMSSYSPPTS
-444 PSTSLAKR
+444 STSFSSTPLAKR
-452 TKAFL
+452 TKALL
-457 GRVVSR
+457 GRVVVSR

>member
-11 LTTAFQEG
+11 LSTVFQEG
-19 AELVQVI
+19 ADLMQVI

-108 LAEEDTTI
+108 LAEEDTSM

-150 TRKDEGQ
+150 KRKDESQ

-192 NASTLLLDGAAHRR
+192 NASTLLLDTAAHRR
-206 HTMTGIENVHH
+206 HTMTGMENVHH

-236 CIWPTSRTRT
+236 CIWPISRTRT

-279 PTTFLDHNNY
+279 PATFLSHNNY
-289 NYNTTATTT
+289 INTATTT
-298 TTITPTA
+298 TTTTTPITR
-305 PKLQRL
+305 KLQRL

-322 VLESHTT
+322 VHESHTT

-351 RLSGPDSNHLPPPP
+351 KLSGPDINRLPPPPP

-373 YITSKSTHPAYRKDD
+373 YVTSKSTHPAYRND
-388 DKTKMTKK
+388 DKTKKTKK

-405 KALLPTTTTTTIKEN
+405 KALLPTKEN
-420 SPFHNRKFSS
+420 SSFHDRKCSS
-430 PPMSSSSPPPSSSS
+430 LPMSSYSPPPPSSSS
-444 PSTSLAKR
+444 SPLAKR

-457 GRVVSR
+457 GRVVVSR

>member
-1 MAGVEQCITA
+1 M
-11 LTTAFQEG
+11 
-19 AELVQVI
+19 QVI

-56 DSAEKCRSGSEQRKY
+56 DSAEKCRSGSEQQKY

-108 LAEEDTTI
+108 LAEEDTSM

-150 TRKDEGQ
+150 KRTDEGQ

-170 NMSSF
+170 NLSSF

-192 NASTLLLDGAAHRR
+192 NASTLPLDTAAHRR
-206 HTMTGIENVHH
+206 HTMTGVENVHH

-236 CIWPTSRTRT
+236 CIWPISRTRT

-289 NYNTTATTT
+289 NYNTATTT
-298 TTITPTA
+298 TTTPTA

-329 PKKSHRK
+329 PKKTHRK

-351 RLSGPDSNHLPPPP
+351 KLSGPDTNHHPPPPPPPP

-373 YITSKSTHPAYRKDD
+373 YITSKSTHPAYRNE
-388 DKTKMTKK
+388 DKTKK

-405 KALLPTTTTTTIKEN
+405 KALLPTKEN
-420 SPFHNRKFSS
+420 SPFHDRKSSS
-430 PPMSSSSPPPSSSS
+430 PPISSPPPSSS
-444 PSTSLAKR
+444 TFIAKR

-457 GRVVSR
+457 GRVVVSR
-463 RWRRRREEDE
+463 RWRRRREEDDE

>member
-1 MAGVEQCITA
+1 M
-11 LTTAFQEG
+11 
-19 AELVQVI
+19 
-26 QERRTKNVRRSN
+26 RRSN

-108 LAEEDTTI
+108 LAEEDTSM

-150 TRKDEGQ
+150 KRKDEGQ
-157 IRHFGSTELFAHQ
+157 IRHFGSMELFAHQ

-192 NASTLLLDGAAHRR
+192 NASTLLLDTAAHRR

-222 TPSQRVSETLPSSA
+222 TPGQRVSETLPSSA
-236 CIWPTSRTRT
+236 CIWPISRTRT

-289 NYNTTATTT
+289 INTTTSTTT
-298 TTITPTA
+298 TPTPITR
-305 PKLQRL
+305 KLQRL

-322 VLESHTT
+322 VHESHTT
-329 PKKSHRK
+329 LKKSHRK

-351 RLSGPDSNHLPPPP
+351 RLSGLNINRLPPPPPP
-365 PPQTSNAG
+365 PPQTSNIG
-373 YITSKSTHPAYRKDD
+373 KITIDTHPAYRNEDEKE
-388 DKTKMTKK
+388 KTKK

-405 KALLPTTTTTTIKEN
+405 KALIPTTKTEN
-420 SPFHNRKFSS
+420 SSFHDRKFSS
-430 PPMSSSSPPPSSSS
+430 LPMSSYSPPPPSSSPPPPPSASST
-444 PSTSLAKR
+444 PLAKR

-457 GRVVSR
+457 GRVVVSR

>member
-1 MAGVEQCITA
+1 M
-11 LTTAFQEG
+11 
-19 AELVQVI
+19 QVI

-108 LAEEDTTI
+108 LAEEDTTM

-150 TRKDEGQ
+150 KRKDEGQ
-157 IRHFGSTELFAHQ
+157 IRHFGSMELFAHQ

-192 NASTLLLDGAAHRR
+192 NASTLLLDTAAPRR
-206 HTMTGIENVHH
+206 HTMTGIENVHQ

-351 RLSGPDSNHLPPPP
+351 RLSGLDTNRLPPPP
-365 PPQTSNAG
+365 PPQTSNIG
-373 YITSKSTHPAYRKDD
+373 KITIDTHPAYRNDEK
-388 DKTKMTKK
+388 TKK

-405 KALLPTTTTTTIKEN
+405 KALLPTTTTTKTEN
-420 SPFHNRKFSS
+420 SSFHDQKLSS
-430 PPMSSSSPPPSSSS
+430 LPMSSYSPPPPPSSST
-444 PSTSLAKR
+444 PLAKR

-457 GRVVSR
+457 ERVRVVSR

>member
-1 MAGVEQCITA
+1 M
-11 LTTAFQEG
+11 
-19 AELVQVI
+19 
-26 QERRTKNVRRSN
+26 RRSN

-272 ISLPPIP
+272 ISLPPIA

-289 NYNTTATTT
+289 INTTATTT
-298 TTITPTA
+298 TTTTPTA

-322 VLESHTT
+322 IHESHTT

-351 RLSGPDSNHLPPPP
+351 KLSGPDSNRLPPP

-373 YITSKSTHPAYRKDD
+373 KITIDTHPAYRNE
-388 DKTKMTKK
+388 DKTKK

-405 KALLPTTTTTTIKEN
+405 KALLPTKEN
-420 SPFHNRKFSS
+420 SSFHDQK
-430 PPMSSSSPPPSSSS
+430 SSSLPIRHPSSSS
-444 PSTSLAKR
+444 PLARR

-457 GRVVSR
+457 ERVVVSR
-463 RWRRRREEDE
+463 RWRRRREEEDE

>member
-1 MAGVEQCITA
+1 M
-11 LTTAFQEG
+11 
-19 AELVQVI
+19 QVI

-108 LAEEDTTI
+108 LAEEDTTM

-150 TRKDEGQ
+150 KRKDEGQ
-157 IRHFGSTELFAHQ
+157 IRHFGSMELFAHQ

-192 NASTLLLDGAAHRR
+192 NASTLLLDTAAHRR

-222 TPSQRVSETLPSSA
+222 TPGQRVSETLPSSA
-236 CIWPTSRTRT
+236 CIWPISTTRT
-246 TTSISSTSSSC
+246 TTSISSISSSC

-289 NYNTTATTT
+289 INTTTTTT
-298 TTITPTA
+298 TTIPTA
-305 PKLQRL
+305 TKLQRL

-329 PKKSHRK
+329 PKKTQRK

-351 RLSGPDSNHLPPPP
+351 KLSGPDTNRLPPPP
-365 PPQTSNAG
+365 PPQTSNVG
-373 YITSKSTHPAYRKDD
+373 KITIDTHPAYRND
-388 DKTKMTKK
+388 DKTKKTKK

-405 KALLPTTTTTTIKEN
+405 KALLPTKEN
-420 SPFHNRKFSS
+420 SPSHDRKCSS
-430 PPMSSSSPPPSSSS
+430 LPLSSYSPPPPPPS
-444 PSTSLAKR
+444 PSPLARR

-457 GRVVSR
+457 GRVRVVSR
-463 RWRRRREEDE
+463 WGRRRREEDE

>member
-1 MAGVEQCITA
+1 
-11 LTTAFQEG
+11 
-19 AELVQVI
+19 
-26 QERRTKNVRRSN
+26 
-38 EDEREQA
+38 
-45 YGEKMLHQALA
+45 MLHQALA

-71 RFGSSFGVG
+71 RFGTSFGVG

-108 LAEEDTTI
+108 LDEEDTTM

-150 TRKDEGQ
+150 KRKDDGQ
-157 IRHFGSTELFAHQ
+157 IRHFGSMELFAHQ

-192 NASTLLLDGAAHRR
+192 NASTLPLDTAAHRR

-222 TPSQRVSETLPSSA
+222 TPGQRVSETLPSSA
-236 CIWPTSRTRT
+236 CIWPISRTRT

-279 PTTFLDHNNY
+279 PTTLLDHNNY
-289 NYNTTATTT
+289 INTTT
-298 TTITPTA
+298 TTTTSTTAPTA

-322 VLESHTT
+322 VHESHTT

-351 RLSGPDSNHLPPPP
+351 RLSGPNTNRLPPPPPP
-365 PPQTSNAG
+365 PPQTSNIG
-373 YITSKSTHPAYRKDD
+373 KITIDTHPAYRNED
-388 DKTKMTKK
+388 DKTKMTKEMKK

-405 KALLPTTTTTTIKEN
+405 KALLPTTKTEN
-420 SPFHNRKFSS
+420 SSFLDRKCSS
-430 PPMSSSSPPPSSSS
+430 PPMSSYSPPPSSST
-444 PSTSLAKR
+444 STPLAKR
-452 TKAFL
+452 TKSLL
-457 GRVVSR
+457 GRVVVSR
-463 RWRRRREEDE
+463 RWRKRREEDE

>member
-1 MAGVEQCITA
+1 M
-11 LTTAFQEG
+11 
-19 AELVQVI
+19 
-26 QERRTKNVRRSN
+26 RRST

-108 LAEEDTTI
+108 LAEEDTSM

-150 TRKDEGQ
+150 KRKDESQ

-192 NASTLLLDGAAHRR
+192 NASTLLLDTAAHRR

-222 TPSQRVSETLPSSA
+222 TPGQRVSETLPSSA
-236 CIWPTSRTRT
+236 CIWPISRTRT

-279 PTTFLDHNNY
+279 PTTLLNNNNY
-289 NYNTTATTT
+289 INTTT
-298 TTITPTA
+298 TTTTTPTA

-322 VLESHTT
+322 THESHTT

-351 RLSGPDSNHLPPPP
+351 RLSGLNINRLPPPPPPP

-373 YITSKSTHPAYRKDD
+373 KITIDTHPAYRND
-388 DKTKMTKK
+388 DKTKKEMKEMTKKEK

-405 KALLPTTTTTTIKEN
+405 KALLPTTKEN
-420 SPFHNRKFSS
+420 SSFHDRKSSS
-430 PPMSSSSPPPSSSS
+430 PPMSSYSPLPPPSSS
-444 PSTSLAKR
+444 PLAKR

-457 GRVVSR
+457 ERVVVSR

>member
-1 MAGVEQCITA
+1 
-11 LTTAFQEG
+11 
-19 AELVQVI
+19 
-26 QERRTKNVRRSN
+26 
-38 EDEREQA
+38 
-45 YGEKMLHQALA
+45 MLHQALA

-108 LAEEDTTI
+108 LAEEDTTM

-150 TRKDEGQ
+150 TRKDDGQ

-192 NASTLLLDGAAHRR
+192 NASTLLLDTAAHRR
-206 HTMTGIENVHH
+206 HTTTEIENVHH

-236 CIWPTSRTRT
+236 CIWPISRTRT

-279 PTTFLDHNNY
+279 PATFLNHNNY
-289 NYNTTATTT
+289 NYNTATTT
-298 TTITPTA
+298 TTTPTA

-322 VLESHTT
+322 VHESHTT

-351 RLSGPDSNHLPPPP
+351 KLSGPDTNRLPPPPP

-373 YITSKSTHPAYRKDD
+373 YVTSKSTHPAYRNED
-388 DKTKMTKK
+388 DKTKKMKKEMKK

-405 KALLPTTTTTTIKEN
+405 KGLLPTTTTTTTTKEN
-420 SPFHNRKFSS
+420 SPFHDQKFSS
-430 PPMSSSSPPPSSSS
+430 PPIPPSASS
-444 PSTSLAKR
+444 TLLAKR
-452 TKAFL
+452 TKTFL
-457 GRVVSR
+457 GRVVVSR

>member
-1 MAGVEQCITA
+1 M
-11 LTTAFQEG
+11 
-19 AELVQVI
+19 QVI
-26 QERRTKNVRRSN
+26 QERRTKNVRRST

-108 LAEEDTTI
+108 LAEEDTTM

-157 IRHFGSTELFAHQ
+157 IRHFGSMELFAHQ

-192 NASTLLLDGAAHRR
+192 NASTLLLDTAAHRR

-222 TPSQRVSETLPSSA
+222 TPGQRVSETLPSSA
-236 CIWPTSRTRT
+236 CIWPISRTRT

-289 NYNTTATTT
+289 IDTTT
-298 TTITPTA
+298 TTTTTPTA

-322 VLESHTT
+322 VHESHTN

-351 RLSGPDSNHLPPPP
+351 KLSGPDTNRYHPSPPPPPP
-365 PPQTSNAG
+365 PPQTSNIG
-373 YITSKSTHPAYRKDD
+373 KITIDTHPAYRND
-388 DKTKMTKK
+388 DKTKK
-396 EKKIKSPTT
+396 ENKIKSPTT
-405 KALLPTTTTTTIKEN
+405 KALLPTTEN
-420 SPFHNRKFSS
+420 SPFHDRKCSS
-430 PPMSSSSPPPSSSS
+430 PPIPPSASST
-444 PSTSLAKR
+444 PLAKR

-457 GRVVSR
+457 GRVVVSR